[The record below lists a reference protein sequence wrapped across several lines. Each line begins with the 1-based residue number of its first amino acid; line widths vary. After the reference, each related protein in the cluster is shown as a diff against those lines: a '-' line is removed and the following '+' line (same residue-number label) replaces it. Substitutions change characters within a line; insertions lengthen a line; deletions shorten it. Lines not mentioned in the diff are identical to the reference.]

1 MSLPTIN
8 NIEFF
13 TEIPSSK
20 KEIKY
25 RPFTVR
31 EQKSLLVAKLSDNQ
45 KDIINAVLNTIK
57 DCVLDDINVEELAN
71 FDAEFLFL
79 KIRGK
84 SMGEDIPFQLRHGD
98 CKPTELSLNVDDVKV
113 FFPEKI
119 KTKFMINDKYGV
131 VVKYPS
137 FKDLELLNSTNNVE
151 DNLRFLAANLV
162 MVYDSEKVYD
172 NFNREDA
179 YNFILSLTTEQLDK
193 VNEFFVDLPVL
204 KHIVKFKCADCG
216 EETETELRGLSD
228 FFSLG

>member
-1 MSLPTIN
+1 
-8 NIEFF
+8 
-13 TEIPSSK
+13 
-20 KEIKY
+20 
-25 RPFTVR
+25 
-31 EQKSLLVAKLSDNQ
+31 
-45 KDIINAVLNTIK
+45 
-57 DCVLDDINVEELAN
+57 
-71 FDAEFLFL
+71 
-79 KIRGK
+79 
-84 SMGEDIPFQLRHGD
+84 
-98 CKPTELSLNVDDVKV
+98 
-113 FFPEKI
+113 
-119 KTKFMINDKYGV
+119 MINDTYGV

-137 FKDLELLNSTNNVE
+137 FKDLELLNSNNNVE

-204 KHIVKFKCADCG
+204 KHTVKFKCADCG